1 MYAES
6 IEIQNKSGLHARPA
20 TIFIKA
26 AQKFK
31 SDITIEKDSK
41 QANAKSIV
49 SLLSIGAS
57 KGSIIKITATGEDE
71 IQAIKTLIELIKSKF
86 GEE

>member
-20 TIFIKA
+20 TTFIKA

-41 QANAKSIV
+41 KANAKSIV

-57 KGSIIKITATGEDE
+57 KGSIVKITATGEDE
-71 IQAIKTLIELIKSKF
+71 IQAINALIELIKSKF

>member
-20 TIFIKA
+20 TTFIKA

-57 KGSIIKITATGEDE
+57 KGSIVKITATGEDE
-71 IQAIKTLIELIKSKF
+71 IQAINTLIELIKSKF

>member
-20 TIFIKA
+20 TTFIKA

-41 QANAKSIV
+41 KANAKSIV

-57 KGSIIKITATGEDE
+57 KGSIVKITATGEDE
-71 IQAIKTLIELIKSKF
+71 IQAINTLIELIKSKF

>member
-20 TIFIKA
+20 TTFIKA

-49 SLLSIGAS
+49 SLLSLGAS
-57 KGSIIKITATGEDE
+57 KGSIVKITATGEDE
-71 IQAIKTLIELIKSKF
+71 IQAINTLIELIKSKF